1 MLSKTARPDNSG
13 RSRLAGKKIMIY
25 LTIASLLNLVGCYYQ
40 QQISP
45 EEYNFDGKEEL
56 QVTTMDSLVHS
67 INSGD
72 YYYERD
78 TLFAKVSKM
87 TPNNVIIKYDTKI
100 PVEEIEKLEIVKM
113 DVLETT
119 LIIGGVLLIVVAII
133 SKIAIDEKFE
143 DM

>member
-1 MLSKTARPDNSG
+1 MLREIANSDNSG
-13 RSRLAGKKIMIY
+13 KSRYAGEKIIIY
-25 LTIASLLNLVGCYYQ
+25 LSIVSLLNLVGCYYQ
-40 QQISP
+40 QQMTP

-56 QVTTMDSLVHS
+56 QLTTKDSLVHS

-72 YYYERD
+72 YTYERD

-100 PVEEIEKLEIVKM
+100 PVSEIAKLEIVKL

-119 LIIGGVLLIVVAII
+119 LTIGGFVLIVAAII
-133 SKIAIDEKFE
+133 ASIAIDEKFE

>member
-1 MLSKTARPDNSG
+1 MLSETACPDNSG
-13 RSRLAGKKIMIY
+13 KSRLAGKKIIIY

>member
-1 MLSKTARPDNSG
+1 M
-13 RSRLAGKKIMIY
+13 
-25 LTIASLLNLVGCYYQ
+25 LNLVGCYYQ